1 MRAFLD
7 KLWNRMPPAIRLL
20 AVSTLAALLLRG
32 FILEVYR
39 VRSNSMFP
47 TIPKDSL
54 VVSSRAR
61 YNVYLPMTNFSLIN
75 IGEPARADVVAFTLP
90 DTPGTTFVKRVVAI
104 GGDRLEIKE
113 GKLWINDVA
122 LEYAP
127 VKDSAYFYETLSASI
142 KYTVS
147 LDEAQNYGPI
157 DVPEGHFF
165 ALGDNREKSVD
176 SREWGPIPYR
186 YLKGKISVLWGA

>member
-1 MRAFLD
+1 MTR
-7 KLWNRMPPAIRLL
+7 ILL
-20 AVSTLAALLLRG
+20 VSTLGALMLRG
-32 FILEVYR
+32 FILEIYR
-39 VRSNSMFP
+39 VRSDSMSP
-47 TIPKDSL
+47 SIPKDSL

-75 IGEPARADVVAFTLP
+75 VGSPARSDVVAFTLP
-90 DTPGTTFVKRVVAI
+90 DSPGTTFVKRVVAI

-122 LEYAP
+122 LEYSP
-127 VKDSAYFYETLSASI
+127 VADTGYFYESLSSSI

-147 LDEAQNYGPI
+147 LEQAQNYGPI

-186 YLKGKISVLWGA
+186 YLKGKISILWGA

>member
-1 MRAFLD
+1 MRAFFD
-7 KLWNRMPPAIRLL
+7 KLWNRLTPVTRILL
-20 AVSTLAALLLRG
+20 VSTLGALMLRG
-32 FILEVYR
+32 FILEIYR
-39 VRSNSMFP
+39 VRSDSMSP
-47 TIPKDSL
+47 SIPKDSL

-75 IGEPARADVVAFTLP
+75 VGSPARSDVVAFTLP
-90 DTPGTTFVKRVVAI
+90 DSPGTTFVKRVVAI

-122 LEYAP
+122 LEYSP
-127 VKDSAYFYETLSASI
+127 VADTGYFYESLSSSI

-147 LDEAQNYGPI
+147 LEQAQNYGPI

-186 YLKGKISVLWGA
+186 YLKGKISILWGA